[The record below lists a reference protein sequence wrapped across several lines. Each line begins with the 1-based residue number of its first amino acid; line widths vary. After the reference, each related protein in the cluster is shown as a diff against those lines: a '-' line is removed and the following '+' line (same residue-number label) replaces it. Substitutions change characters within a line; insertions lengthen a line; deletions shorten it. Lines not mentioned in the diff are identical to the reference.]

1 MKNKAK
7 NEHEVD
13 LFKILTTLR
22 HNKLILSIA
31 VIISILSSLYYI
43 DYIKKNKF
51 NYLIMI
57 PYNIKLMPSI
67 TYLTFEKGGNGNLKK
82 RNSMNKIFINEIK
95 KNYNLKIIDSNNH
108 FKFNTNDLIDFN
120 EIFDEYNV
128 IFTKKILN
136 DELNEIS
143 FLTDEFKKLGVDI
156 TLNSDYIQSVLKS
169 KRIVKSINNGTK
181 VYNFKKSKIIKIPNK
196 NIQIII
202 FFSILGFFI
211 GSILIIIKEKI
222 KVKRIISK
230 KRFN

>member
-67 TYLTFEKGGNGNLKK
+67 TYITFEKGVNENLKK

>member
-67 TYLTFEKGGNGNLKK
+67 TYITFEKGGNENLKK

>member
-67 TYLTFEKGGNGNLKK
+67 TYITFEKGGNENLKK

-202 FFSILGFFI
+202 FFSILVFFI

>member
-67 TYLTFEKGGNGNLKK
+67 TYLTFEKGDNENLKK

-156 TLNSDYIQSVLKS
+156 TLNSDYIQSVLRS

-211 GSILIIIKEKI
+211 GSILIIIKGKI

>member
-13 LFKILTTLR
+13 LFKILITLR